1 MAEGKGRISRQSGG
15 MIWEIVERQRR
26 ELLRG
31 ERQAAG
37 EIVRAYG
44 VVWQRIRGR
53 LDELLK
59 ERAAAEAVVLAG
71 QQQAVEAARA
81 HSAEIVRE
89 TFEVHPLSVFG
100 ILGVTISVVDWLY
113 QTKTPRKESPPW
125 TVYVC

>member
-37 EIVRAYG
+37 EMVRAYG